1 MGRDKWVVI
10 TYEQI
15 DVELFGS
22 HEKKWIPADPHAA
35 DVVIADSADDAIR
48 RAATRPG
55 FYAAMR
61 VPDDIRPSRYAL
73 VERGEKA

>member
-1 MGRDKWVVI
+1 MGFWVVI

-22 HEKKWIPADPHAA
+22 RGAEWIPADPDAA
-35 DVVIADSADDAIR
+35 DLVIADSADDAIR

>member
-1 MGRDKWVVI
+1 MGFWVVI

-15 DVELFGS
+15 DVKLFSSRGA
-22 HEKKWIPADPHAA
+22 EWIPADTDAA
-35 DVVIADSADDAIR
+35 DLVIADSADDAIE
-48 RAATRPG
+48 RAAMRPG